1 MRLPLIAQSPI
12 EMLAENINNTI
23 EITRT
28 IILGNGTL
36 FELMRDFSMADMIP
50 EKPVDETG
58 EGISIDEILEM
69 EKVATEY
76 VKKRDS

>member
-58 EGISIDEILEM
+58 EGISIDEIIEM